1 MSKMNTNI
9 LRSLLLLSYVIII
22 ALVIYGFGAIYSYL
36 NTGADRNK
44 MLHTE
49 VKQIDQYLPELE
61 WAALTND
68 GRTIDAQTLTAI
80 KNDYLD
86 AWYVK
91 YIAYKTNTKQGIDD
105 YYTDS
110 ASENIYSIIAL
121 NSENKTTIEAT
132 TLEHHPNL
140 EFFSEDGQ
148 LAVLTDH
155 DVIEFKR
162 IFSNE
167 KLITEVTEKSSYTV
181 TLLLEDGFWRIRH
194 LVKIKSKPYVVKN
207 QSEAPKISE
216 LKGIN
221 YYPKANP
228 WNMFGG
234 NFDAD
239 IIASDFELITS
250 AGLNSIRVF
259 VPYEDFGKSSID
271 NDKITQL
278 ITLLDLAEIA
288 HLKVMV
294 TLFDFYGDYSVLD
307 WTLTQHH
314 AKTIVNA
321 LKNHNALAS
330 WDIKNEPN
338 LDFESRG
345 EELVTAWLNHMIDFV
360 KSQDPNHAIT
370 IGWSNAESAPILKDK
385 LDFISFHYYEDL
397 DDLETTFKDLKTK
410 ITDKPIVITEFG
422 VSSYRG
428 LWNPLGNSEDNQAD
442 YHKTIQS
449 VFTKNDIPF
458 MSWTL
463 YDFSEIP
470 KEVVGRLPWRQNA
483 QKHFGFIDEM
493 GIKKPSFKYIS
504 KE

>member
-1 MSKMNTNI
+1 MSKTNTNI
-9 LRSLLLLSYVIII
+9 LRGLLLLSYVIII
-22 ALVIYGFGAIYSYL
+22 ALVIYGFGALYSYL
-36 NTGADRNK
+36 NTGADRSK

-49 VKQIDQYLPELE
+49 IKQVDQYLPEIQ
-61 WAALTND
+61 WAPLTNE
-68 GRTIDAQTLTAI
+68 GRAIDEQTLNKI
-80 KNDYLD
+80 ENDYLD

-91 YIAYKTNTKQGIDD
+91 YVAFKTNTKKGIDD

-110 ASENIYSIIAL
+110 ASENIYSIIAI

-162 IFSNE
+162 LFSGE
-167 KLITEVTEKSSYTV
+167 TLITEVTEKSSYKV

-194 LVKIKSKPYVVKN
+194 LVKIKSEPYVVKKQN
-207 QSEAPKISE
+207 EPLKISE

-221 YYPKANP
+221 YYPQANP
-228 WNMFGG
+228 WDMFGDG
-234 NFDAD
+234 FDEG
-239 IIASDFELITS
+239 IIEKDFEIIKNS
-250 AGLNSIRVF
+250 GLNSIRIF
-259 VPYEDFGKSSID
+259 VPYDGFGKSNVD
-271 NDKITQL
+271 VKKLEQL
-278 ITLLDLAEIA
+278 TKVLDLAEA
-288 HLKVMV
+288 KNLKVMV

-314 AKTIVNA
+314 AKRIVNT
-321 LKNHNALAS
+321 LKNHKALES

-345 EELVTAWLNHMIDFV
+345 EQLVTAWLDKMIDFV
-360 KSQDPNHAIT
+360 RAQDPNHAVT
-370 IGWSNAESAPILKDK
+370 IGWSNAKSSTILKDK
-385 LDFISFHYYEDL
+385 LDFVSFHYYENL
-397 DDLETTFKDLKTK
+397 DDLDATFKDLKTK
-410 ITDKPIVITEFG
+410 ITDRPIVITEFG
-422 VSSYRG
+422 VSSYSG
-428 LWNPLGNSEDNQAD
+428 LWNPFGNSEDDQAE

-449 VFTKNDIPF
+449 VFTENNISF

-463 YDFSEIP
+463 YDFDDIP

-483 QKHFGFIDEM
+483 QKHFGFIDEE
-493 GIKKPSFKYIS
+493 GNNKASFKYIS
-504 KE
+504 N